1 MKEETKLPE
10 VENNTDNIKSVQE
23 GPNSTESKPTKRG
36 RKKASEPPTEESKK
50 EELPTEESKKE
61 ELPTEESKKE
71 ELPAEESKKEEL
83 PAEESKKEDLSVAIE
98 LSDED
103 NTEKTSNKRTRFLRY
118 PVYIY
123 MKKTKRSPI
132 LGSISGKVFEL
143 CKESTDEW
151 ICITCGIS
159 GVGKVTGFIYR
170 KDAPII

>member
-23 GPNSTESKPTKRG
+23 GPNSNESKPTKRG
-36 RKKASEPPTEESKK
+36 RKKASEPP
-50 EELPTEESKKE
+50 
-61 ELPTEESKKE
+61 
-71 ELPAEESKKEEL
+71 AEESKKEE
-83 PAEESKKEDLSVAIE
+83 PSVAIE

-103 NTEKTSNKRTRFLRY
+103 NAEKTSNKRARFLRY

-123 MKKTKRSPI
+123 MKKSKRSPI

>member
-1 MKEETKLPE
+1 MKEETKLPK

-23 GPNSTESKPTKRG
+23 GPNSNESKPTKRG
-36 RKKASEPPTEESKK
+36 RKKASESPAEESKK
-50 EELPTEESKKE
+50 EELPA
-61 ELPTEESKKE
+61 EESKKE

-83 PAEESKKEDLSVAIE
+83 PAEESKKEDPSVAIE

-103 NTEKTSNKRTRFLRY
+103 NTEKTSNKRARFLRY

-123 MKKTKRSPI
+123 MKKSKRSPI

>member
-61 ELPTEESKKE
+61 EP
-71 ELPAEESKKEEL
+71 
-83 PAEESKKEDLSVAIE
+83 SVAIE

-123 MKKTKRSPI
+123 MKKSKRSPI

>member
-10 VENNTDNIKSVQE
+10 VENNTDNKKYVQE
-23 GPNSTESKPTKRG
+23 GPNTNESKPTKRG
-36 RKKASEPPTEESKK
+36 RKKASEPPA
-50 EELPTEESKKE
+50 
-61 ELPTEESKKE
+61 EESKKE

-83 PAEESKKEDLSVAIE
+83 PAEESKKEEPSVAIE

-103 NTEKTSNKRTRFLRY
+103 NSEKTSNKRTRFLRY
-118 PVYIY
+118 PAYIY
-123 MKKTKRSPI
+123 MKKSKRSPI

>member
-23 GPNSTESKPTKRG
+23 GPDSNESKPAKRG
-36 RKKASEPPTEESKK
+36 RKKASEPATEESKK
-50 EELPTEESKKE
+50 EEP
-61 ELPTEESKKE
+61 
-71 ELPAEESKKEEL
+71 
-83 PAEESKKEDLSVAIE
+83 SVAIE

-103 NTEKTSNKRTRFLRY
+103 NAEKTSNKRARFLRY

-123 MKKTKRSPI
+123 MKKSKRSPI

>member
-61 ELPTEESKKE
+61 EP
-71 ELPAEESKKEEL
+71 
-83 PAEESKKEDLSVAIE
+83 SVAIE

-103 NTEKTSNKRTRFLRY
+103 NTEKTSNKRARFLRY

-123 MKKTKRSPI
+123 MKKSKRSPI

>member
-23 GPNSTESKPTKRG
+23 GPNSNESKPTKRG
-36 RKKASEPPTEESKK
+36 RKKASEP
-50 EELPTEESKKE
+50 
-61 ELPTEESKKE
+61 
-71 ELPAEESKKEEL
+71 PAEESKKEEL
-83 PAEESKKEDLSVAIE
+83 PAEESKKEEPSVAIE

-103 NTEKTSNKRTRFLRY
+103 NSEKTSNKRTRFLRY

-123 MKKTKRSPI
+123 MKKSKRSPI

>member
-23 GPNSTESKPTKRG
+23 GPNSNESKPTKRG
-36 RKKASEPPTEESKK
+36 RKKASES
-50 EELPTEESKKE
+50 
-61 ELPTEESKKE
+61 
-71 ELPAEESKKEEL
+71 PAEESKKEEL
-83 PAEESKKEDLSVAIE
+83 PAEEPKKEEPSVAIE

-103 NTEKTSNKRTRFLRY
+103 NTEKTSNKRARFLRY

-123 MKKTKRSPI
+123 MKKSKRSPI

>member
-23 GPNSTESKPTKRG
+23 GPNSNESKPAKRG
-36 RKKASEPPTEESKK
+36 RKKASEPA
-50 EELPTEESKKE
+50 
-61 ELPTEESKKE
+61 
-71 ELPAEESKKEEL
+71 AEESKKEE
-83 PAEESKKEDLSVAIE
+83 PSVDTE

-103 NTEKTSNKRTRFLRY
+103 NAEKTSNKCARFLRY

-123 MKKTKRSPI
+123 MKKSKRSPI

>member
-23 GPNSTESKPTKRG
+23 GPNSNESKPAKRG
-36 RKKASEPPTEESKK
+36 RKKASEPPVEESKK

-61 ELPTEESKKE
+61 EP
-71 ELPAEESKKEEL
+71 
-83 PAEESKKEDLSVAIE
+83 SVAIE

-118 PVYIY
+118 PIYIY
-123 MKKTKRSPI
+123 MKKSKRSPI
-132 LGSISGKVFEL
+132 LGRISGKVFEL

>member
-23 GPNSTESKPTKRG
+23 GPNSNESKPAKRG
-36 RKKASEPPTEESKK
+36 RKKTSEP
-50 EELPTEESKKE
+50 
-61 ELPTEESKKE
+61 PTEESKKE
-71 ELPAEESKKEEL
+71 ELPAEESKKEE
-83 PAEESKKEDLSVAIE
+83 PSVAIE

-103 NTEKTSNKRTRFLRY
+103 NTEKTSNKRARFLRY

-123 MKKTKRSPI
+123 MKKSKRSPI

>member
-1 MKEETKLPE
+1 MKEETKLPK

-23 GPNSTESKPTKRG
+23 GPNSNESKPTKRG
-36 RKKASEPPTEESKK
+36 RKKASEPPAEESKK

-61 ELPTEESKKE
+61 DPSI
-71 ELPAEESKKEEL
+71 
-83 PAEESKKEDLSVAIE
+83 AIE
-98 LSDED
+98 LSDQD
-103 NTEKTSNKRTRFLRY
+103 NTEKTSNKRARFLRY

-123 MKKTKRSPI
+123 MKKSKRSPI

>member
-10 VENNTDNIKSVQE
+10 VENNTDNMKSVQE
-23 GPNSTESKPTKRG
+23 GPNSNESKPTKRG
-36 RKKASEPPTEESKK
+36 RKKTSEPPAEESKKEERPTEESKK
-50 EELPTEESKKE
+50 EEP
-61 ELPTEESKKE
+61 
-71 ELPAEESKKEEL
+71 
-83 PAEESKKEDLSVAIE
+83 SVAME

-103 NTEKTSNKRTRFLRY
+103 NTEKTSNKRVRFLRY

-123 MKKTKRSPI
+123 MKKSKRSPI

>member
-23 GPNSTESKPTKRG
+23 GPNSNESKPAKRG

-50 EELPTEESKKE
+50 EELP
-61 ELPTEESKKE
+61 
-71 ELPAEESKKEEL
+71 AEESKKEE
-83 PAEESKKEDLSVAIE
+83 PSVAIE

-103 NTEKTSNKRTRFLRY
+103 NTEKTSNKRARFLRY

-123 MKKTKRSPI
+123 MKKSKRSPI

-143 CKESTDEW
+143 CTESTDEW

>member
-50 EELPTEESKKE
+50 EELS
-61 ELPTEESKKE
+61 
-71 ELPAEESKKEEL
+71 
-83 PAEESKKEDLSVAIE
+83 AEESKKEDPSVAIE

-123 MKKTKRSPI
+123 MKKSKRSPI

>member
-1 MKEETKLPE
+1 MKEETKLPK

-36 RKKASEPPTEESKK
+36 RKKASEPPAEESKK
-50 EELPTEESKKE
+50 EEI
-61 ELPTEESKKE
+61 
-71 ELPAEESKKEEL
+71 PAEESKKEE
-83 PAEESKKEDLSVAIE
+83 PSVAIE

-103 NTEKTSNKRTRFLRY
+103 NTEKTSNKRARFLRY

-123 MKKTKRSPI
+123 MKKSKRSPI

>member
-23 GPNSTESKPTKRG
+23 GPNSNESKPTKRG
-36 RKKASEPPTEESKK
+36 RKKASEPP
-50 EELPTEESKKE
+50 
-61 ELPTEESKKE
+61 
-71 ELPAEESKKEEL
+71 AEESKKEEL
-83 PAEESKKEDLSVAIE
+83 HTEESKKEEPSVAIE
-98 LSDED
+98 LSDEY
-103 NTEKTSNKRTRFLRY
+103 NTEKTSNKRARFLRY

-123 MKKTKRSPI
+123 MKKSKRSPI

-159 GVGKVTGFIYR
+159 GVGKVTGFIYK

>member
-50 EELPTEESKKE
+50 EELP
-61 ELPTEESKKE
+61 
-71 ELPAEESKKEEL
+71 AEESKKEE
-83 PAEESKKEDLSVAIE
+83 PSVAIE

-123 MKKTKRSPI
+123 MKKSKRSPI

>member
-23 GPNSTESKPTKRG
+23 GPNSNESKPTKRG
-36 RKKASEPPTEESKK
+36 RKKASEPP
-50 EELPTEESKKE
+50 
-61 ELPTEESKKE
+61 
-71 ELPAEESKKEEL
+71 AEESKKEEL
-83 PAEESKKEDLSVAIE
+83 HAEESKKEEPSVAIE

-103 NTEKTSNKRTRFLRY
+103 NTEKTSNKRARFLRY
-118 PVYIY
+118 PIYIY
-123 MKKTKRSPI
+123 MKKSKRSPI

>member
-23 GPNSTESKPTKRG
+23 GPNSNESKPTKRG
-36 RKKASEPPTEESKK
+36 RKKAS
-50 EELPTEESKKE
+50 
-61 ELPTEESKKE
+61 

-83 PAEESKKEDLSVAIE
+83 PAEESKKEEPSVAIE

-103 NTEKTSNKRTRFLRY
+103 NSEKTSNKRTRFLRY

-123 MKKTKRSPI
+123 MKKSKRSPI

>member
-50 EELPTEESKKE
+50 EELPA
-61 ELPTEESKKE
+61 EESKKE

-83 PAEESKKEDLSVAIE
+83 PAEESKKEDPSVAIE

-123 MKKTKRSPI
+123 MKKSKRSPI

>member
-1 MKEETKLPE
+1 MKEETKLPK

-23 GPNSTESKPTKRG
+23 GPNSNESKPTKRG
-36 RKKASEPPTEESKK
+36 RKKASEPPAEESKK
-50 EELPTEESKKE
+50 EEI
-61 ELPTEESKKE
+61 
-71 ELPAEESKKEEL
+71 PAEESKKEE
-83 PAEESKKEDLSVAIE
+83 PSVAIE

-103 NTEKTSNKRTRFLRY
+103 NTEKTSNKRARFLRY

-123 MKKTKRSPI
+123 MKKSKRSPI

>member
-23 GPNSTESKPTKRG
+23 GPNSNESKPTKRG
-36 RKKASEPPTEESKK
+36 RKKASEPPAEESKK
-50 EELPTEESKKE
+50 EEF
-61 ELPTEESKKE
+61 
-71 ELPAEESKKEEL
+71 PAEESKKEE
-83 PAEESKKEDLSVAIE
+83 PSVAIE

-103 NTEKTSNKRTRFLRY
+103 NTEKTSNKRARFLRY

-123 MKKTKRSPI
+123 MKKSKRSPV

>member
-1 MKEETKLPE
+1 MKEETKLPK

-23 GPNSTESKPTKRG
+23 GPNSNESKPTKRG
-36 RKKASEPPTEESKK
+36 RKKASEPPA
-50 EELPTEESKKE
+50 EESKKE

-71 ELPAEESKKEEL
+71 ELPAEESKKED
-83 PAEESKKEDLSVAIE
+83 PSIAIE

-103 NTEKTSNKRTRFLRY
+103 NTEKTSNKRARFLRY

-123 MKKTKRSPI
+123 MKKSKRSPI

>member
-23 GPNSTESKPTKRG
+23 GPNSNESKPAKRG
-36 RKKASEPPTEESKK
+36 RKKASEPA
-50 EELPTEESKKE
+50 
-61 ELPTEESKKE
+61 
-71 ELPAEESKKEEL
+71 AEESKKEEIL
-83 PAEESKKEDLSVAIE
+83 AEESKKEEPSVAIQ

-103 NTEKTSNKRTRFLRY
+103 NSEKTSNKRARFLRY

-123 MKKTKRSPI
+123 MKKSKRSPI

>member
-23 GPNSTESKPTKRG
+23 GPNSNESKPTKRG
-36 RKKASEPPTEESKK
+36 RKKASEPPAEESKK
-50 EELPTEESKKE
+50 EEF
-61 ELPTEESKKE
+61 
-71 ELPAEESKKEEL
+71 PAEESKKEE
-83 PAEESKKEDLSVAIE
+83 PSVAIE

-123 MKKTKRSPI
+123 MKKSKRSPI

>member
-50 EELPTEESKKE
+50 EELP
-61 ELPTEESKKE
+61 
-71 ELPAEESKKEEL
+71 
-83 PAEESKKEDLSVAIE
+83 AEESKKEDPSVAIE

-123 MKKTKRSPI
+123 MKKSKRSPI

>member
-10 VENNTDNIKSVQE
+10 VENNTDNMKSVQE
-23 GPNSTESKPTKRG
+23 GPNSNESKPTKRG
-36 RKKASEPPTEESKK
+36 RKKASEPPAEESKKEESHTEESKK
-50 EELPTEESKKE
+50 EEP
-61 ELPTEESKKE
+61 
-71 ELPAEESKKEEL
+71 
-83 PAEESKKEDLSVAIE
+83 SVAIE

-103 NTEKTSNKRTRFLRY
+103 NTEKTSNKRARFLRY

-123 MKKTKRSPI
+123 MKKSKRSPI

>member
-1 MKEETKLPE
+1 MKEETKLPK

-23 GPNSTESKPTKRG
+23 GPNSNESKPTKRG
-36 RKKASEPPTEESKK
+36 RKKASEPPAEESKK

-71 ELPAEESKKEEL
+71 DPSI
-83 PAEESKKEDLSVAIE
+83 AIE
-98 LSDED
+98 LSDQD
-103 NTEKTSNKRTRFLRY
+103 NTEKTSNKRARFLRY

-123 MKKTKRSPI
+123 MKKSKRSPI

>member
-36 RKKASEPPTEESKK
+36 RKKASEPH
-50 EELPTEESKKE
+50 
-61 ELPTEESKKE
+61 TEESKKE
-71 ELPAEESKKEEL
+71 ELPAEESKKED
-83 PAEESKKEDLSVAIE
+83 PSVAIE

-123 MKKTKRSPI
+123 MKKSKRSPI

>member
-36 RKKASEPPTEESKK
+36 RKKASEPPA
-50 EELPTEESKKE
+50 
-61 ELPTEESKKE
+61 EESKKE
-71 ELPAEESKKEEL
+71 ELPAEESKKEE
-83 PAEESKKEDLSVAIE
+83 LSVAIE

-103 NTEKTSNKRTRFLRY
+103 NTEKTSNKRARFLRY

-123 MKKTKRSPI
+123 MKKSKRSPI

>member
-23 GPNSTESKPTKRG
+23 GPNSNESKPTKRG
-36 RKKASEPPTEESKK
+36 RKKASEPPAEESKK
-50 EELPTEESKKE
+50 EEF
-61 ELPTEESKKE
+61 
-71 ELPAEESKKEEL
+71 PAEESKKEE
-83 PAEESKKEDLSVAIE
+83 PSVAIE

-103 NTEKTSNKRTRFLRY
+103 NTEKTSNKRARFLRY

-123 MKKTKRSPI
+123 MKKSKRSPI

>member
-50 EELPTEESKKE
+50 EELP
-61 ELPTEESKKE
+61 
-71 ELPAEESKKEEL
+71 
-83 PAEESKKEDLSVAIE
+83 AEESKKEDPSVAIE

-103 NTEKTSNKRTRFLRY
+103 NTEKTSNKRARFLRY

-123 MKKTKRSPI
+123 MKKSKRSPI

>member
-1 MKEETKLPE
+1 MKEETKLPK

-50 EELPTEESKKE
+50 EELP
-61 ELPTEESKKE
+61 
-71 ELPAEESKKEEL
+71 
-83 PAEESKKEDLSVAIE
+83 AEESKKEDPSVAIE

-123 MKKTKRSPI
+123 MKKSKRSPI

>member
-1 MKEETKLPE
+1 MKEETKLPK

-23 GPNSTESKPTKRG
+23 GPNSNESKPAKRG

-50 EELPTEESKKE
+50 EELP
-61 ELPTEESKKE
+61 
-71 ELPAEESKKEEL
+71 AEESKKEE
-83 PAEESKKEDLSVAIE
+83 PSVAIE

-103 NTEKTSNKRTRFLRY
+103 NTEKTSNKRARFLRY

-123 MKKTKRSPI
+123 MKKSKRSPI

>member
-23 GPNSTESKPTKRG
+23 GPNSNESKPAKRG

-50 EELPTEESKKE
+50 EELP
-61 ELPTEESKKE
+61 
-71 ELPAEESKKEEL
+71 AEESKKEE
-83 PAEESKKEDLSVAIE
+83 PSVAIE

-103 NTEKTSNKRTRFLRY
+103 NTEKTSNKRARFLRY

-123 MKKTKRSPI
+123 MKKSKRSPI